1 MKKSVLTLS
10 LILFLFSLKIYS
22 QNSFGLNGFWSM
34 NKKANIMSN
43 SIDGNPSNFSNV
55 KDWAIDLSYGGE
67 FANTTISNLY
77 LLSLAKTIDKSN
89 FYLRYTPGYQ
99 KDFIF
104 ISGQSVVLNESS
116 TQTLSSKFSYKEIFG
131 VGYSYQINENL
142 SVGFTTRLFNQEFN
156 NEVIEPIFS
165 DSLYFNL
172 KTESENSSFWKTDL
186 GINFTPVEYLSLSV
200 ASINLVDI
208 STKKDIT
215 SNSVYE
221 IKRPKGA
228 QFGVTLSPY
237 KKLNFN
243 FIYETSKSFMAG
255 INTGLNFEN
264 GSFNLSVSALH
275 DNEQSPYITGIVPAI
290 SYQTK
295 ILGITLS
302 GVKYFRDKNISQSFS
317 VFETEGI
324 NNILNNKYSFDK
336 AALTISFRLNTIA
349 EEKAK
354 IINLKIVQDI
364 FPAFDDNYLN
374 RPFAVGKV
382 VNQTDKKIS
391 IKPSSKIIGLN
402 KDIIYSP
409 DVFVNAHDTV
419 DIPFF
424 TIVPDSYS
432 NTKNTVSY
440 VDFYIS
446 TKTDENDDKL
456 QKPIL
461 INKINAWDGKV
472 IHLKEFVK
480 KDADYIIKYAK
491 EILSENKSKLDTLVY
506 FLSTFYKAK
515 ILFDNLVKKLVYV
528 ADPNATSDYV
538 QFPQQTIELK
548 GGDCDDLSVLYSAAL
563 ENIGIQ
569 TALIDY
575 KPEKGLGHVNLL
587 FNTGLSPQMA
597 KWITDNG
604 SKYFIRKNK
613 IGEDQVWIAIETTS
627 LTDFI
632 KAWELGSEKFN
643 NEALDNFGLARGKV
657 EIVDIQ

>member
-1 MKKSVLTLS
+1 MRKSVLTIS
-10 LILFLFSLKIYS
+10 LILFLYSLKIYS

-43 SIDGNPSNFSNV
+43 SIDGNTSNFSNV
-55 KDWAIDLSYGGE
+55 KDWGIDLSYGGE
-67 FANTTISNLY
+67 FANSTTSNLY
-77 LLSLAKTIDKSN
+77 LLSLTKTLDRSN

-99 KDFIF
+99 KDFFF
-104 ISGQSVVLNESS
+104 ISGQSFVLEDSS
-116 TQTLSSKFSYKEIFG
+116 TQTLNSKFSYKEIFG
-131 VGYSYQINENL
+131 VGYSYQIYKNL
-142 SVGFTTRLFNQEFN
+142 SIGFTTRLFNQEFK
-156 NEVIEPIFS
+156 NEVVEPIFS

-172 KTESENSSFWKTDL
+172 KTETENSSFWKTDI

-200 ASINLVDI
+200 ASINLIDLKTNKNI
-208 STKKDIT
+208 SN
-215 SNSVYE
+215 NSEYE

-228 QFGVTLSPY
+228 QFGVTISPY
-237 KKLNFN
+237 KQLNLN
-243 FIYETSKSFMAG
+243 FIYETSNSFMAG
-255 INTGLNFEN
+255 FNTGMDFEN
-264 GSFNLSVSALH
+264 ASLNLSVSALH
-275 DNEQSPYITGIVPAI
+275 DKDQTPYIAGIVPAI

-295 ILGITLS
+295 VFGITLS
-302 GVKYFRDKNISQSFS
+302 GVKYFRGKNISQSFS

-324 NNILNNKYSFDK
+324 KNILNNRYSFDK

-364 FPAFDDNYLN
+364 FPAFEDIYLN
-374 RPFAVGKV
+374 KPFAVGKV

-391 IKPSSKIIGLN
+391 VKPSSKIIGFN
-402 KDIIYSP
+402 RDIIYSP

-446 TKTDENDDKL
+446 TKTDENDDKY

-472 IHLKEFVK
+472 IHLKEFIK
-480 KDADYIIKYAK
+480 RDADYIIKYAK
-491 EILSENKSKLDTLVY
+491 EILSENKNMLDTLVY
-506 FLSTFYKAK
+506 SLSTFYKAK
-515 ILFDNLVKKLVYV
+515 ILFDNIVKKFVYV

-538 QFPQQTIELK
+538 QFPHQTIELK
-548 GGDCDDLSVLYSAAL
+548 GGDCDDLSVLYSAVL

-569 TALIDY
+569 TALVDY
-575 KPEKGLGHVNLL
+575 KPDKGLGHVNLL
-587 FNTGLSPQMA
+587 FNTELSPQNA
-597 KWITDNG
+597 KWITENDR
-604 SKYFIRKNK
+604 KYFIRKNNK
-613 IGEDQVWIAIETTS
+613 GEDQVWIAIETTS
-627 LTDFI
+627 LTDFM
-632 KAWELGSEKFN
+632 KAWELGIEKFN
-643 NEALDNFGLARGKV
+643 NEAFDNLGLAKGRV
-657 EIVDIQ
+657 EIIDVQ